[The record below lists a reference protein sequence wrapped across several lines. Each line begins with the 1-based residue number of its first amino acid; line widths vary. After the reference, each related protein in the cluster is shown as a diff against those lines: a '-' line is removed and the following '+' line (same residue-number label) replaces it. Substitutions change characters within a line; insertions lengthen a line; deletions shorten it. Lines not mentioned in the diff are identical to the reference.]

1 MSLFTQSDAP
11 LQPTLR
17 AVQAL
22 IVHESR
28 LFDHAQPDFAFTT
41 HAIEQSD
48 SGVRLGAGRLLA
60 LEDQQA
66 LLNILLGALSAES
79 AFLPPEIL
87 SHSPAQLAW
96 YVPGTVRPMWFRD
109 ARQTRRLPVPW
120 PTLVFRVREERLS
133 LAALGRSRRPNAEDP
148 LFHAPLMNVFDNTE
162 LCAGNAKLPR
172 GWSLAH
178 RSAYER
184 AVFDTAFTHVNHRRT
199 LRAAKGGPITTAEH
213 LRFWRELSGGPRRRF
228 PSAALVTLNQSLGK
242 WLSGG

>member
-1 MSLFTQSDAP
+1 MSLFAHSDTP

-28 LFDHAQPDFAFTT
+28 LFEDARPDFAFTT
-41 HAIEQSD
+41 HAIEHGD

-60 LEDQQA
+60 REDQQA

-79 AFLPPEIL
+79 AFLPSEIL

-96 YVPGTVRPMWFRD
+96 YVPGRVRPMWFRESGH
-109 ARQTRRLPVPW
+109 TRRLQVPW
-120 PTLVFRVREERLS
+120 PTLIFRVREGRLS
-133 LAALGRSRRPNAEDP
+133 LAALCRSRRPSAEDP
-148 LFHAPLMNVFDNTE
+148 LFHAPIMNVYANTE

-178 RSAYER
+178 RPAYEK
-184 AVFDTAFTHVNHRRT
+184 AVFDTAFTHVNHDRT
-199 LRAAKGGPITTAEH
+199 LRAAKDGSITTAEH
-213 LRFWRELSGGPRRRF
+213 LRFWRELSRGSRRAF
-228 PSAALVTLNQSLGK
+228 PSAALVPLNQSLGM
-242 WLSGG
+242 WLSRG